1 MVRAIVGTLI
11 NIGLHKITIENFIQI
26 IESQNRE
33 NAGFSVPA
41 HGLFLTN
48 IEYPYIKK
56 MKAFDTTLFKR
67 ILEYTKPYKKRFY
80 SVIVWAILLAIFAAL
95 RPYLL
100 KNIID
105 DYVLP
110 KDKNGFSLFVIL
122 MASSL
127 ILEVLSQFYFV
138 YWANWLGQDIIKD
151 IRIKLFKHMT
161 SFKISYFDHEPVGKL
176 VTRSVSDIESIARI
190 FSQGLFMIISDLLKM
205 AVVLLFML
213 YMNWKL
219 TMIILAAMPIL
230 VYITRIF
237 QKKMQLAF
245 EEVRNQI
252 SNLNTFVQERVT
264 GMKIVQLFTREDIE
278 LEKFKEINDKHRKA
292 WVKNVWYNSIF
303 FPIADIISSLSLSFI
318 VYYGAML
325 ILNDDPLTKQGDL
338 FAFTMYISI
347 FFTPLRQIADK
358 FNEMQMGM
366 IAAHRVFEVLD
377 TNDHI
382 EDIGTEIAPK
392 FEGRINFKNV
402 TFGYKPDE
410 DVLKS
415 INLSINEGKTIAIV
429 GATGAGKS
437 TIINLLNRFYEIKSG
452 TISIDGNDIT
462 HYTLDSLR
470 QQIAIVLQDVFLF
483 ADTIYNNITLNNLA
497 ISKEEVVAAAKE
509 IGAHEFIMSLPNG
522 YDYNVKERG
531 NMLSSGQRQLIAF
544 LRAYVSKP
552 SILILD
558 EATSSID
565 VYLEELIQKATE
577 TITKNRTSIVIAHRL
592 ATIINADK
600 IVVLDKGIVVEEG
613 THNQL
618 LQKENGYYRK
628 LYDSQF
634 VSREEEI

>member
-1 MVRAIVGTLI
+1 
-11 NIGLHKITIENFIQI
+11 
-26 IESQNRE
+26 
-33 NAGFSVPA
+33 
-41 HGLFLTN
+41 
-48 IEYPYIKK
+48 

-67 ILEYTKPYKKRFY
+67 ILEYTKPYKKRYY
-80 SVIVWAILLAIFAAL
+80 SVIGWAILLSVFAAL

-100 KNIID
+100 KNTVDSYIQTKDSHGLLI
-105 DYVLP
+105 YV
-110 KDKNGFSLFVIL
+110 V
-122 MASSL
+122 L
-127 ILEVLSQFYFV
+127 IGIVLLLEVLSQFYFV
-138 YWANWLGQDIIKD
+138 FWANWLGQDIIKD
-151 IRIKLFKHMT
+151 IRIKLFKHIT
-161 SFKISYFDHEPVGKL
+161 SFKMSYFDHEPVGKL

-205 AVVLLFML
+205 LVILGFML

-219 TMIILAAMPIL
+219 TMIVIAGMPIL
-230 VYITRIF
+230 IYVTRVF
-237 QKKMQLAF
+237 QKKMQGAF

-252 SNLNTFVQERVT
+252 ANMNAFVQERVT

-278 LEKFKEINDKHRKA
+278 LEKFKEINNKHRVA

-303 FPIADIISSLSLSFI
+303 FPIADIISSLTLSCI
-318 VYYGAML
+318 VWYGGIN
-325 ILNDDPLTKQGDL
+325 ILNADGLTSFGDL
-338 FAFTMYISI
+338 FAYTMYIAI

-366 IAAHRVFEVLD
+366 IAANRVFEILD
-377 TNDHI
+377 TENNIQDK
-382 EDIGTEIAPK
+382 GTKVAP
-392 FEGRINFKNV
+392 NFKGKIDFENV

-410 DVLKS
+410 DVLKG
-415 INLSINEGKTIAIV
+415 INISVNEGEMVAIV

-452 TISIDGNDIT
+452 VISIDGHDIT
-462 HYTLDSLR
+462 DYELDSLR
-470 QQIAIVLQDVFLF
+470 VQIAVVLQDVFLF
-483 ADTIYNNITLNNLA
+483 ADTIHNNITLNNES
-497 ISKEEVVAAAKE
+497 ISRETVIQASKE
-509 IGAHEFIMSLPNG
+509 IGAHDFIMSLPGG

-565 VYLEELIQKATE
+565 NYLEELIQKATD

-592 ATIINADK
+592 ATVINADK

-613 THNQL
+613 THHQL

-634 VSREEEI
+634 VTHEEEI